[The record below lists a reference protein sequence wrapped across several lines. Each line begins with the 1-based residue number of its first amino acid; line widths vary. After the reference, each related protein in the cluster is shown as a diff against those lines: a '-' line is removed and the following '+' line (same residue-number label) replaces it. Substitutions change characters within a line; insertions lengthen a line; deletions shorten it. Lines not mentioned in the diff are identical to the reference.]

1 MTRQDALQRQGTA
14 TPSPRP
20 FLKWAG
26 GKSQLLP
33 EIMPYYPFAEAR
45 FTRYVEPFVGAG
57 AVLFDIL
64 GRFELQGV
72 YIGDCNTELVN
83 AYVCLRDYPEEV
95 IARLERLQDAFWPLG
110 TQARKRMYLE
120 QRARFNELKTAD
132 ERTRGN
138 RRTER
143 AALLVFL
150 NKTCFNGLFRVN
162 SRGLFNVPVGLNKRP
177 AICDAEN
184 LRAVSRS
191 LKDVDIVCTSYE
203 HCLGI
208 VDEKTF
214 VYLDPPYRPISASA
228 SFTAYTS
235 ECFDDTRQKE
245 LAAFVREVD
254 RLGARFLLSNSD
266 PKNIDPKDDFF
277 DKLYRDYHIRRVEAR
292 RSINSKGCARG
303 PVREILVSNF
313 IPREQ

>member
-1 MTRQDALQRQGTA
+1 MARKDALSGQEA
-14 TPSPRP
+14 ANPSPRP

-33 EIMPYYPFAEAR
+33 EIMPYYPFAEGR
-45 FTRYVEPFVGAG
+45 FTRYVEPFLGAG

-64 GRFELQGV
+64 GRFELKSV

-83 AYVCLRDYPEEV
+83 AYVCLRDYPEDV
-95 IARLERLQDAFWPLG
+95 IARLERLQDAFWPLEG
-110 TQARKRMYLE
+110 EARKKMYLE
-120 QRARFNELKTAD
+120 QRARFNELKIAD
-132 ERTRGN
+132 EPTREN
-138 RRTER
+138 RLTER

-162 SRGLFNVPVGLNKRP
+162 AKGLFNVPAGSAKRP
-177 AICDAEN
+177 AICDAKN
-184 LRAVSRS
+184 LRSVSHA

-203 HCLGI
+203 HCLNV

-266 PKNIDPKDDFF
+266 PKNIDPKDNFF